1 MGEVNKKILFITT
14 QLPYPPISGGVI
26 KSWKMVKHLSEKY
39 NLYAAF
45 FLKGKDREKFSE
57 FLSLVNLKGHYV
69 EDLDIPRNIKTL
81 LFSLLQF
88 IPLNLFRNQS
98 ATFKKHIDTVASE
111 YDIIL
116 IDHYEM
122 FQYVPIG
129 FKGKVVLHQHNCE
142 YLMWKR
148 FGEIEKNIFKKGAL
162 YIQSFLIKK
171 YESEIGKKSDAILAA
186 PNDIEELEKL
196 GIPKEKFFI
205 TYHLAEDD
213 FLTYP
218 PLNYSPHKEALLFV
232 GTLTWEA
239 NVDGLIWFL
248 NNCWESLLQEKP
260 NLQLYIVGK
269 NPDTRIV
276 EYANK
281 YQNIS
286 LPGFVED
293 LEPYFQKSGVFICPL
308 RFGSG
313 IKVKVVNAMYRGIP
327 VVTTP
332 IGIEGLAVENNKHI
346 AYASE
351 PEALTQS
358 ILNLLNDEN
367 QWSSIA
373 LNSRSFAKEH
383 LSWEFVYLTMDNA
396 INS

>member
-1 MGEVNKKILFITT
+1 MVAVKKKILFITT

-26 KSWKMVKHLSEKY
+26 KSWKMVQHLSEKY
-39 NLYAAF
+39 DLYTAF
-45 FLKGKDREKFSE
+45 FLKGNDKEKLPE
-57 FLSLVNLKGHYV
+57 FLSLVNLKGNYV
-69 EDLDIPRNIKTL
+69 EDLDIPRSIKTL
-81 LFSLLQF
+81 FLSLLRL
-88 IPLNLFRNQS
+88 IPLNLFRNKS
-98 ATFKKHIDTVASE
+98 TTFKKHIDSVSSD

-122 FQYVPIG
+122 FQYVPDN
-129 FKGKVVLHQHNCE
+129 FMGKVVLHQHNCE
-142 YLMWKR
+142 YLMWQR
-148 FGEIEKNIFKKGAL
+148 FGEIEKNIFKKVAL

-171 YESEIGKKSDAILAA
+171 YEKQIGKKSDAILAA
-186 PNDIEELEKL
+186 PNDIEELVKL
-196 GIPKEKFFI
+196 GISKEKFYI

-213 FLTYP
+213 FLNYP
-218 PLNYSPHKEALLFV
+218 PLEYSPKKEALLFV

-248 NNCWESLLQEKP
+248 DNCWENLLQAKP
-260 NLQLYIVGK
+260 NLQLFIVGK

-276 EYANK
+276 AYSKK
-281 YQNIS
+281 YKNIS
-286 LPGFVED
+286 LPGFVQD

-332 IGIEGLAVENNKHI
+332 VGIEGLAIENNKHI
-346 AYASE
+346 VYASQ
-351 PEALTQS
+351 PEVLTQS
-358 ILNLLNDEN
+358 ILNLLNEEN
-367 QWSSIA
+367 KWSSIA
-373 LNSRSFAKEH
+373 TNSRSFAKEH
-383 LSWEFVYLTMDNA
+383 LSWEFVYLTIDNA